1 MLKRKRH
8 KQMEGGRDR
17 EREDTGEK
25 IEEIRKGRREGDY
38 VKASRPSWKY
48 FTSKSDENLYRE
60 F

>member
-1 MLKRKRH
+1 
-8 KQMEGGRDR
+8 MEGGRDR